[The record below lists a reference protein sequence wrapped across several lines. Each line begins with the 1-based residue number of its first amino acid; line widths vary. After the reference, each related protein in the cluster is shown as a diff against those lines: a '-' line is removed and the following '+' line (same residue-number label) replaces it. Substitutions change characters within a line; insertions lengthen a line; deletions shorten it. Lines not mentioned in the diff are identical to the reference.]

1 MIHQHINK
9 CTFIKKQRT
18 VKPVFLLLFS
28 LTLLASCT
36 PTIQVVTLRGSNV
49 QPAEEGLVL
58 DNDTLTLRYNFASER
73 GRMHLSIVNKL
84 NQPLYIDW
92 KRSSFII
99 GQNKIDY
106 WYDVSSVNLVGTSD
120 PTTYL
125 SGSVSKEDQVSFIP
139 PKTKLEKQQFVIVP
153 NGSLILPGDFTIK
166 QEKANWV
173 DRKKPVDVKVYT
185 YNDDKSPL
193 TFRNYLTLSTDKDF
207 KTEFNIDTK
216 FWASDV
222 KVLPRDQVLMVQKN
236 SQEYQ
241 YGLPVPFKKAD
252 SFYVTL
258 PMQ

>member
-1 MIHQHINK
+1 MK
-9 CTFIKKQRT
+9 FA
-18 VKPVFLLLFS
+18 FSLLFS
-28 LTLLASCT
+28 LTLLAGCT
-36 PTIQVVTLRGSNV
+36 PNIQVVTLRGSNV
-49 QPAEEGLVL
+49 QPVEEGLVL

-99 GQNKIDY
+99 GQDKIDY
-106 WYDVSSVNLVGTSD
+106 WRDVSDVQ
-120 PTTYL
+120 L
-125 SGSVSKEDQVSFIP
+125 SGSSSSYATLYNRYTVGYMSGQISRDDAVGFIP
-139 PKTKLEKQQFVIVP
+139 PQTKLEKQQFVIVP
-153 NGSLILPGDFTIK
+153 NGSLKLPGTFTIE

-173 DRKKPVDVKVYT
+173 DRKKPVDVKMYT
-185 YNDDKSPL
+185 YDNDKSPL

-207 KTEFNIDTK
+207 KTEFHIDTK

-222 KVLPRDQVLMVQKN
+222 KVLPRDQVLTMQRS

-241 YGLPVPFKKAD
+241 YALPVPFKKAD